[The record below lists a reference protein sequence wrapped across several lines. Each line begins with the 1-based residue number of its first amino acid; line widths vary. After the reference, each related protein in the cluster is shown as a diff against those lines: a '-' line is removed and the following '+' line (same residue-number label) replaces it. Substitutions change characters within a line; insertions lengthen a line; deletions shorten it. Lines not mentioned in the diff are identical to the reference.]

1 VLSVNG
7 RVRTWLAALRIA
19 RIGSVAS
26 NACVACVA
34 CIACVA
40 VTPALAKPP
49 SAFDPVVEA
58 RNYSIT
64 LQRQA
69 IYDTPSYQAKLST
82 VSLENLQNAL
92 RIQASDPERLFVDD
106 LC

>member
-1 VLSVNG
+1 
-7 RVRTWLAALRIA
+7 LRPA
-19 RIGSVAS
+19 RS
-26 NACVACVA
+26 
-34 CIACVA
+34 
-40 VTPALAKPP
+40 PP
-49 SAFDPVVEA
+49 RRRSLRARSSRVVEA

-92 RIQASDPERLFVDD
+92 RIQASDPERVFVDD